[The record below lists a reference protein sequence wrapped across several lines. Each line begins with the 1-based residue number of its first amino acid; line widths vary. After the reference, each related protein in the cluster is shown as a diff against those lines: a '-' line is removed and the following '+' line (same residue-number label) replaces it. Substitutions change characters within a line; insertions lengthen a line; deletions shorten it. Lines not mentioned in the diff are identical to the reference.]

1 MRIALV
7 AASLLLALSLSAC
20 RPSAPAAASLSP
32 PSARP
37 AAAKVVDPCPLPA
50 DEKKSATRDDM
61 IGAKVAGVCFRGRER
76 FSETTLAG
84 TLDTKVGGTFQ
95 PDTVRRDIQ
104 NLFVRGGVDDVEVR
118 ASLTPRGVVLVYTVR
133 ERKPVVVELVGGDS
147 LTADERKAAT
157 DVGGWLDLARVRA
170 TADALTEACQKHGK
184 RATRVTY
191 EISPFGQGS
200 KVTFVVE
207 EGP

>member
-1 MRIALV
+1 MTRIEHVVV
-7 AASLLLALSLSAC
+7 ALLLALPGC
-20 RPSAPAAASLSP
+20 RPSSPAAASLAP
-32 PSARP
+32 PVARP
-37 AAAKVVDPCPLPA
+37 PVAKTLDPCPLPA

-76 FSETTLAG
+76 LSEATLAG
-84 TLDTKVGGTFQ
+84 TLDSKVGGTFH
-95 PDTVRRDIQ
+95 PDIVRRDIQ
-104 NLFVRGGVDDVEVR
+104 SLFARGGVDDVEVH

-133 ERKPVVVELVGGDS
+133 ERRPVVVEIVGGES
-147 LTADERKAAT
+147 LTPDERRAAT
-157 DVGGWLDLARVRA
+157 DVGAGLDLARVRA
-170 TADALTEACQKHGK
+170 TADVLAEACQKHGK

-191 EISPFGQGS
+191 EITPSGQGS

>member
-1 MRIALV
+1 MRLEPVVVALT
-7 AASLLLALSLSAC
+7 LALSGCGSTL
-20 RPSAPAAASLSP
+20 PAPVSPASPVARAAGTKS
-32 PSARP
+32 
-37 AAAKVVDPCPLPA
+37 VDPCPLPA
-50 DEKKSATRDDM
+50 DEKTATRDDM

-76 FSETTLAG
+76 LTEAALVG

-104 NLFVRGGVDDVEVR
+104 NLFARGGVDDVEVR

-133 ERKPVVVELVGGDS
+133 ERRPVVVEIVGGAS
-147 LTADERKAAT
+147 LTADERRAAT
-157 DVGGWLDLARVRA
+157 DVGGFLDLARVRA
-170 TADALTEACQKHGK
+170 TADALAEACQKHGK

-191 EISPFGQGS
+191 DISPSGEGS

>member
-1 MRIALV
+1 MRIRHV
-7 AASLLLALSLSAC
+7 AAPLVLALFLSAC
-20 RPSAPAAASLSP
+20 RPGAPATASLSP
-32 PSARP
+32 PVARP
-37 AAAKVVDPCPLPA
+37 TVAKVVDPCPLPA

-76 FSETTLAG
+76 LSEATLAG
-84 TLDTKVGGTFQ
+84 TLDTKIGGTFQ

-104 NLFVRGGVDDVEVR
+104 NLFARGGVDDVEVR

-133 ERKPVVVELVGGDS
+133 ERQPVVVEIVGGAS
-147 LTADERKAAT
+147 LTVDERKAAT
-157 DVGGWLDLARVRA
+157 DVGGSLDLARVRA

-191 EISPFGQGS
+191 AITPSGQGS